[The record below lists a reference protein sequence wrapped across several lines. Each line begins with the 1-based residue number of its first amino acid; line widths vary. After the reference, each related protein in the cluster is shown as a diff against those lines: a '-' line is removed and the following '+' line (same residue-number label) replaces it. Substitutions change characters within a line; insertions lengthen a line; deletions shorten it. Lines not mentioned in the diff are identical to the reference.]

1 MWPPFSLN
9 IFLNVMLKINEN
21 ITIEDWELVESFV
34 RSSGPGGQNVNKVS
48 SAVELRFEALRSP
61 NLPNQVKVRLKKFA
75 GRRWTKEGAIVLK
88 CDETRHQVRNREIV
102 LKRLKE
108 MIKKS
113 LVTPRKRLAT
123 RPTLAS
129 NRRRL
134 TAKKNRADLKSNR
147 ARISTK
153 NILLD

>member
-1 MWPPFSLN
+1 
-9 IFLNVMLKINEN
+9 MLKIDDK
-21 ITIEDWELVESFV
+21 ITIQSWELSEQFI
-34 RSSGPGGQNVNKVS
+34 RASGPGGQNVNKTS
-48 SAVELRFEALRSP
+48 SAVELRFEAETSP
-61 NLPNQVKVRLKKFA
+61 SLSEPIKKRLKKIA
-75 GRRWTKEGAIVLK
+75 GTKWTKDGAIVLK
-88 CDETRHQVRNREIV
+88 CDETRHQVRTREIV

-113 LVTPRKRLAT
+113 LLTPKKRFAT

-153 NILLD
+153 NIPLD

>member
-1 MWPPFSLN
+1 
-9 IFLNVMLKINEN
+9 MLKIDDK
-21 ITIEDWELVESFV
+21 ITIQSWELSEQFI
-34 RSSGPGGQNVNKVS
+34 RASGPGGQNVNKTS
-48 SAVELRFEALRSP
+48 SAVELRFEAERSP
-61 NLPNQVKVRLKKFA
+61 SLSEPVKKRLKKIA
-75 GRRWTKEGAIVLK
+75 GAKWTKEGAIVLK

-113 LVTPRKRLAT
+113 LVIPKKRLAT

-134 TAKKNRADLKSNR
+134 TAKKNRADLKFNR

-153 NILLD
+153 NIPLD

>member
-1 MWPPFSLN
+1 
-9 IFLNVMLKINEN
+9 MLKIDDK
-21 ITIEDWELVESFV
+21 ITIKSWELSEQFI
-34 RSSGPGGQNVNKVS
+34 RASGPGGQNVNKTS
-48 SAVELRFEALRSP
+48 SAVELRFEAERSP
-61 NLPNQVKVRLKKFA
+61 SLSEPVKKRLKEIA
-75 GRRWTKEGAIVLK
+75 GTKWTKDGAIVLK

-113 LVTPRKRLAT
+113 LVTPKRRLAT

-153 NILLD
+153 NIPLD

>member
-1 MWPPFSLN
+1 
-9 IFLNVMLKINEN
+9 MLKIDDK
-21 ITIEDWELVESFV
+21 ITIKSWELSEQFI
-34 RSSGPGGQNVNKVS
+34 RASGPGGQNVNKTS
-48 SAVELRFEALRSP
+48 SAVELRFEAERSP
-61 NLPNQVKVRLKKFA
+61 SLSEPVKKRLKKIA
-75 GRRWTKEGAIVLK
+75 GTKWTKDGAIVLK

-102 LKRLKE
+102 LKRLKQ

-113 LVTPRKRLAT
+113 LVTPKKRLAT

-153 NILLD
+153 NIPLD

>member
-1 MWPPFSLN
+1 
-9 IFLNVMLKINEN
+9 MLKIDDK
-21 ITIEDWELVESFV
+21 ITIQSWELSEQFI
-34 RSSGPGGQNVNKVS
+34 RASGPGGQNVNKTS
-48 SAVELRFEALRSP
+48 SAVELRFEAERSP
-61 NLPNQVKVRLKKFA
+61 SLSEPVKKRLKKIA
-75 GRRWTKEGAIVLK
+75 GTKWTKDGAIVLK

-113 LVTPRKRLAT
+113 LLTPTKRLAT

-134 TAKKNRADLKSNR
+134 AAKKNRADLKSNR

-153 NILLD
+153 NIPLD

>member
-1 MWPPFSLN
+1 
-9 IFLNVMLKINEN
+9 MLKIDDK
-21 ITIEDWELVESFV
+21 ITIRSWELSEQFI
-34 RSSGPGGQNVNKVS
+34 RASGPGGQNVNKTS
-48 SAVELRFEALRSP
+48 SAVELRFEAERSP
-61 NLPNQVKVRLKKFA
+61 SLSEPVKKRLKKIA
-75 GRRWTKEGAIVLK
+75 GTKWTKDGAIVLK

-113 LVTPRKRLAT
+113 LVTPKKRLAT

-153 NILLD
+153 NIPLD

>member
-1 MWPPFSLN
+1 
-9 IFLNVMLKINEN
+9 MLKIDDK
-21 ITIEDWELVESFV
+21 ITIKSWELSEQFI
-34 RSSGPGGQNVNKVS
+34 RASGPGGQNVNKTS
-48 SAVELRFEALRSP
+48 SAVELRFEAERSP
-61 NLPNQVKVRLKKFA
+61 SLSEPVKKRLKKIA
-75 GRRWTKEGAIVLK
+75 GAKWTKEGAIVLK

-113 LVTPRKRLAT
+113 LVTPKRRLAT
-123 RPTLAS
+123 KPTLAS

-153 NILLD
+153 NIPLD

>member
-1 MWPPFSLN
+1 
-9 IFLNVMLKINEN
+9 MLKIDDK
-21 ITIEDWELVESFV
+21 ITIQSWELSEQFI
-34 RSSGPGGQNVNKVS
+34 RASGPGGQNVNKTS
-48 SAVELRFEALRSP
+48 SAVELRFEAERSP
-61 NLPNQVKVRLKKFA
+61 SLSEPVKKRLKKIA
-75 GRRWTKEGAIVLK
+75 GTKWTKDGAIVLK

-113 LVTPRKRLAT
+113 LVTPKKRLAT

-134 TAKKNRADLKSNR
+134 TEKKNRADLKSNR

-153 NILLD
+153 NIPLD

>member
-1 MWPPFSLN
+1 
-9 IFLNVMLKINEN
+9 MLKIDDK
-21 ITIEDWELVESFV
+21 ITIKSWELSEQFI
-34 RSSGPGGQNVNKVS
+34 RASGPGGQNVNKTS
-48 SAVELRFEALRSP
+48 SAVELRFEAERSP
-61 NLPNQVKVRLKKFA
+61 SLSEPVKKRLKKIA
-75 GRRWTKEGAIVLK
+75 GAKWTKEGAIVLK

-113 LVTPRKRLAT
+113 LVTPKRRLAT
-123 RPTLAS
+123 RPTSAS

-153 NILLD
+153 NIPLD

>member
-1 MWPPFSLN
+1 
-9 IFLNVMLKINEN
+9 MLKIDEKV
-21 ITIEDWELVESFV
+21 TIQSWELSEQFI
-34 RSSGPGGQNVNKVS
+34 RASGPGGQNVNKTS
-48 SAVELRFEALRSP
+48 SAVELRFEAERSP
-61 NLPNQVKVRLKKFA
+61 SLSEPVKKRLKKIA
-75 GRRWTKEGAIVLK
+75 GTKWTKDGAIVLK
-88 CDETRHQVRNREIV
+88 CDETRHQVRNRDIV

-113 LVTPRKRLAT
+113 LVTPKKRLAT
-123 RPTLAS
+123 RPTSAS

-153 NILLD
+153 NIPLD

>member
-1 MWPPFSLN
+1 
-9 IFLNVMLKINEN
+9 MLKIDDKV
-21 ITIEDWELVESFV
+21 TIQSWELSEQFI
-34 RSSGPGGQNVNKVS
+34 RASGPGGQNVNKTS
-48 SAVELRFEALRSP
+48 SAVELRFEAERSP
-61 NLPNQVKVRLKKFA
+61 SLSEPVKKRLKKIA
-75 GRRWTKEGAIVLK
+75 GTKWTKDGAIVLK
-88 CDETRHQVRNREIV
+88 CDETRHQIRNREIV

-113 LVTPRKRLAT
+113 LLTPKKRLAT

-147 ARISTK
+147 AKISTK
-153 NILLD
+153 NIPLD

>member
-1 MWPPFSLN
+1 
-9 IFLNVMLKINEN
+9 MLKIDDK
-21 ITIEDWELVESFV
+21 ITIKSWELSEQFI
-34 RSSGPGGQNVNKVS
+34 RASGPGGQNVNKTS
-48 SAVELRFEALRSP
+48 SAVELRFEAERSP
-61 NLPNQVKVRLKKFA
+61 SLSEPVKKRLKKIA
-75 GRRWTKEGAIVLK
+75 GAKWTKEGAIVLK
-88 CDETRHQVRNREIV
+88 CDETKHQVRNREIV

-113 LVTPRKRLAT
+113 LVTPKRRLAT

-153 NILLD
+153 NIPLD

>member
-1 MWPPFSLN
+1 
-9 IFLNVMLKINEN
+9 MLKIDDN
-21 ITIEDWELVESFV
+21 ITIKSWELSEQFI
-34 RSSGPGGQNVNKVS
+34 RASGPGGQNVNKTS
-48 SAVELRFEALRSP
+48 SAVELRFEAERSP
-61 NLPNQVKVRLKKFA
+61 SLSEPVKKRLKKIA
-75 GRRWTKEGAIVLK
+75 GAKWTKEGAIVLK

-113 LVTPRKRLAT
+113 LVTPKRRLAT

-134 TAKKNRADLKSNR
+134 TAKKNRAGLKSNR

-153 NILLD
+153 NIPLD

>member
-1 MWPPFSLN
+1 
-9 IFLNVMLKINEN
+9 MLKIDDK
-21 ITIEDWELVESFV
+21 ITIKSWELSEQFI
-34 RSSGPGGQNVNKVS
+34 RASGPGGQNVNKTS
-48 SAVELRFEALRSP
+48 SAVELRFEAERSP
-61 NLPNQVKVRLKKFA
+61 SLSEPVKKRLKKIA
-75 GRRWTKEGAIVLK
+75 GTKWTKDGAIVLK

-113 LVTPRKRLAT
+113 LFTAKKRLAT

-129 NRRRL
+129 HRKRL
-134 TAKKNRADLKSNR
+134 AAKKNRADLKSNR

-153 NILLD
+153 NIPLD

>member
-1 MWPPFSLN
+1 
-9 IFLNVMLKINEN
+9 MLKIDDKV
-21 ITIEDWELVESFV
+21 TIKSWELSEQFI
-34 RSSGPGGQNVNKVS
+34 RASGPGGQNVNKTS
-48 SAVELRFEALRSP
+48 SAVELRFEAERSP
-61 NLPNQVKVRLKKFA
+61 SLSEPVKKRLKKIA
-75 GRRWTKEGAIVLK
+75 GAKWTKGGAIVLK

-113 LVTPRKRLAT
+113 LVTPKRRLAT

-153 NILLD
+153 NIPLD

>member
-1 MWPPFSLN
+1 
-9 IFLNVMLKINEN
+9 MLKIDDKV
-21 ITIEDWELVESFV
+21 TIKSWELSEQFI
-34 RSSGPGGQNVNKVS
+34 RASGPGGQDVNKTS
-48 SAVELRFEALRSP
+48 SAVELRFEAERSP
-61 NLPNQVKVRLKKFA
+61 SLSEPVKKRLKKIA
-75 GRRWTKEGAIVLK
+75 GAKWTKEGAIVLK

-113 LVTPRKRLAT
+113 LVTPKRRLAT

-134 TAKKNRADLKSNR
+134 TAKKNRADLKFNR

-153 NILLD
+153 NIPLD

>member
-1 MWPPFSLN
+1 
-9 IFLNVMLKINEN
+9 MLKIDDK
-21 ITIEDWELVESFV
+21 ITIKSWELSEQFI
-34 RSSGPGGQNVNKVS
+34 RASGPGGQNVNKTS
-48 SAVELRFEALRSP
+48 SAVELRFEAERSP
-61 NLPNQVKVRLKKFA
+61 SLSEPVKKRLKKIA
-75 GRRWTKEGAIVLK
+75 GAKWTKEGAIVLK
-88 CDETRHQVRNREIV
+88 CDETRHQVRNREII

-113 LVTPRKRLAT
+113 LVTPKRRLAT

-153 NILLD
+153 NIPLD

>member
-1 MWPPFSLN
+1 
-9 IFLNVMLKINEN
+9 MLKINDK
-21 ITIEDWELVESFV
+21 ITIKSWELSEQFI
-34 RSSGPGGQNVNKVS
+34 RASGPGGQNVNKTS
-48 SAVELRFEALRSP
+48 SAVELRFEAERSP
-61 NLPNQVKVRLKKFA
+61 SLSEPVKKRLKKIA
-75 GRRWTKEGAIVLK
+75 GTKWTKDGAIVLK

-113 LVTPRKRLAT
+113 LVTPKKRLAT

-153 NILLD
+153 NIPLD

>member
-1 MWPPFSLN
+1 
-9 IFLNVMLKINEN
+9 MLKIDDK
-21 ITIEDWELVESFV
+21 ITIQSWELSEQFI
-34 RSSGPGGQNVNKVS
+34 RASGPGGQNVNKTS
-48 SAVELRFEALRSP
+48 SAVELRFEAERSP
-61 NLPNQVKVRLKKFA
+61 SLSEPVKKRLKKIA
-75 GRRWTKEGAIVLK
+75 GTKWTKDGAIMLK

-113 LVTPRKRLAT
+113 LLTPKKRLAT

>member
-1 MWPPFSLN
+1 
-9 IFLNVMLKINEN
+9 MLKIDDK
-21 ITIEDWELVESFV
+21 ITIQSWELSEQFI
-34 RSSGPGGQNVNKVS
+34 RASGPGGQNVNKTS
-48 SAVELRFEALRSP
+48 SAVELRFEAERSP
-61 NLPNQVKVRLKKFA
+61 SLSEPVKKRLKKIA
-75 GRRWTKEGAIVLK
+75 GAKWTKEGAIVLK

-113 LVTPRKRLAT
+113 LVTPKRRLAT

-153 NILLD
+153 NIALD

>member
-1 MWPPFSLN
+1 
-9 IFLNVMLKINEN
+9 MLKIDDK
-21 ITIEDWELVESFV
+21 ITIKSWELSEQFI
-34 RSSGPGGQNVNKVS
+34 RASGPGGQNVNKTS
-48 SAVELRFEALRSP
+48 SAVELRFEAERSP
-61 NLPNQVKVRLKKFA
+61 SLSEPVKKRLKKIA
-75 GRRWTKEGAIVLK
+75 GAKWTKEGAIVLK

-113 LVTPRKRLAT
+113 LVTAKKRLAT

-153 NILLD
+153 NIPLD

>member
-1 MWPPFSLN
+1 
-9 IFLNVMLKINEN
+9 MLKIDDK
-21 ITIEDWELVESFV
+21 ITIKSWELSEQFI
-34 RSSGPGGQNVNKVS
+34 RASGPGGQNVNKTS
-48 SAVELRFEALRSP
+48 SAVELRFEAERSP
-61 NLPNQVKVRLKKFA
+61 SLSEPVKKRLKKIA
-75 GRRWTKEGAIVLK
+75 GTKWTKEGAIVLK

-113 LVTPRKRLAT
+113 LETPKRRLAT

-153 NILLD
+153 NIPLD

>member
-1 MWPPFSLN
+1 MLN
-9 IFLNVMLKINEN
+9 IDDK
-21 ITIEDWELVESFV
+21 ITIKGWELSEQFI
-34 RSSGPGGQNVNKVS
+34 RASGPGGQNVNKTS
-48 SAVELRFEALRSP
+48 SAVELRFEAERSP
-61 NLPNQVKVRLKKFA
+61 SLSEPVKKRLKKIA
-75 GRRWTKEGAIVLK
+75 GAKWTKEGAIVLK

-113 LVTPRKRLAT
+113 LVTPKRRLAT

-153 NILLD
+153 NIPLD

>member
-1 MWPPFSLN
+1 
-9 IFLNVMLKINEN
+9 MLKIDDK
-21 ITIEDWELVESFV
+21 ITIKSWELSEQFIKA
-34 RSSGPGGQNVNKVS
+34 SGPGGQNVNKTS
-48 SAVELRFEALRSP
+48 SAVELRFEAERSP
-61 NLPNQVKVRLKKFA
+61 SLSEPVKKRLKKIA
-75 GRRWTKEGAIVLK
+75 GTKWTKDGAIVLK

-113 LVTPRKRLAT
+113 LVTPKKRLAT

-153 NILLD
+153 NIPLD

>member
-1 MWPPFSLN
+1 
-9 IFLNVMLKINEN
+9 MLKIDDK
-21 ITIEDWELVESFV
+21 ITIKSWELSEQFI
-34 RSSGPGGQNVNKVS
+34 RASGPGGQNVNKTS
-48 SAVELRFEALRSP
+48 SAVELRFEAERSP
-61 NLPNQVKVRLKKFA
+61 SLSEPVKKRLKKIA
-75 GRRWTKEGAIVLK
+75 GAKWTKEGAIVLK

-113 LVTPRKRLAT
+113 LVIPKRRLAT

-153 NILLD
+153 NIPLD

>member
-1 MWPPFSLN
+1 
-9 IFLNVMLKINEN
+9 MLKIDDK
-21 ITIEDWELVESFV
+21 ITIKSWELSEQFI
-34 RSSGPGGQNVNKVS
+34 RASGPGGQNVNKTS
-48 SAVELRFEALRSP
+48 SAVELRFEAERSP
-61 NLPNQVKVRLKKFA
+61 SLSEPVKKRLKKIA
-75 GRRWTKEGAIVLK
+75 GAKWTKEGAIVLK

-153 NILLD
+153 NIPLD

>member
-1 MWPPFSLN
+1 
-9 IFLNVMLKINEN
+9 MLKIDDK
-21 ITIEDWELVESFV
+21 ITIRSWELSEQFI
-34 RSSGPGGQNVNKVS
+34 RASGPGGQNVNKTS
-48 SAVELRFEALRSP
+48 SAVELRFEAERSP
-61 NLPNQVKVRLKKFA
+61 SLSEPVKKRLKKIA
-75 GRRWTKEGAIVLK
+75 GAKWTKEGAIVLK

-113 LVTPRKRLAT
+113 LVTPKRRLAT

-153 NILLD
+153 NIPLD

>member
-1 MWPPFSLN
+1 
-9 IFLNVMLKINEN
+9 MLKIDDKV
-21 ITIEDWELVESFV
+21 TIKSWELSEQFI
-34 RSSGPGGQNVNKVS
+34 RASGPGGQNVNKTS
-48 SAVELRFEALRSP
+48 SAVELRFEAERSP
-61 NLPNQVKVRLKKFA
+61 SLSEPVKKRLKKIA
-75 GRRWTKEGAIVLK
+75 GAKWTKEGAIVLK

-113 LVTPRKRLAT
+113 LVTPKRRLAT

-129 NRRRL
+129 NRKRL

-153 NILLD
+153 NIPLD

>member
-1 MWPPFSLN
+1 
-9 IFLNVMLKINEN
+9 MLKIDDK
-21 ITIEDWELVESFV
+21 ITIKSWELSEQFI
-34 RSSGPGGQNVNKVS
+34 RASGPGGQNVNKTS
-48 SAVELRFEALRSP
+48 SAVELRFEAERSP
-61 NLPNQVKVRLKKFA
+61 SLSEPVKKRLKKIA
-75 GRRWTKEGAIVLK
+75 GTKWTKDGAIVLK

-113 LVTPRKRLAT
+113 LVTPKKRLAT

-153 NILLD
+153 NIPSD

>member
-1 MWPPFSLN
+1 
-9 IFLNVMLKINEN
+9 MLKIDDKV
-21 ITIEDWELVESFV
+21 TINSWELSEQFI
-34 RSSGPGGQNVNKVS
+34 RASGPGGQNVNKTS
-48 SAVELRFEALRSP
+48 SAVELRFEAERSP
-61 NLPNQVKVRLKKFA
+61 SLSEPVKKRLKKIA
-75 GRRWTKEGAIVLK
+75 GTKWTKEGAIVLK

-113 LVTPRKRLAT
+113 LVTPKRRLAT

-153 NILLD
+153 NIPLD

>member
-1 MWPPFSLN
+1 
-9 IFLNVMLKINEN
+9 MLKIDDK
-21 ITIEDWELVESFV
+21 ITIQSWELSEQFI
-34 RSSGPGGQNVNKVS
+34 RASGPGGQNVNKTS
-48 SAVELRFEALRSP
+48 SAVELRFEAERSP
-61 NLPNQVKVRLKKFA
+61 SLSEPVKKRLKKIA
-75 GRRWTKEGAIVLK
+75 GAKWTKEGAIVLK

-113 LVTPRKRLAT
+113 LLTPKKRLAT

-153 NILLD
+153 NIPLD

>member
-1 MWPPFSLN
+1 
-9 IFLNVMLKINEN
+9 MLKIDDK
-21 ITIEDWELVESFV
+21 ITIKSWELSEQFI
-34 RSSGPGGQNVNKVS
+34 RASGPGGQNVNKTS
-48 SAVELRFEALRSP
+48 SAVELRFEAERSP
-61 NLPNQVKVRLKKFA
+61 SLSEPVKKRLKKIA
-75 GRRWTKEGAIVLK
+75 GAKWTKEGAIVLK
-88 CDETRHQVRNREIV
+88 CDETRHQVRNRETV

-113 LVTPRKRLAT
+113 LVTPKRRLAT

-153 NILLD
+153 NIALD

>member
-1 MWPPFSLN
+1 
-9 IFLNVMLKINEN
+9 MLKIDDK
-21 ITIEDWELVESFV
+21 ITIKSWELSEQFI
-34 RSSGPGGQNVNKVS
+34 RASGPGGQNVNKTS
-48 SAVELRFEALRSP
+48 SAVELRFEAERSP
-61 NLPNQVKVRLKKFA
+61 SLSEPVKKRLKKIA
-75 GRRWTKEGAIVLK
+75 GAKWTKEGAIVLK

-113 LVTPRKRLAT
+113 LVTPKRRLAT

-147 ARISTK
+147 AGISTK
-153 NILLD
+153 NIPLD

>member
-1 MWPPFSLN
+1 
-9 IFLNVMLKINEN
+9 MLKIDDK
-21 ITIEDWELVESFV
+21 ITIQSWELSEQFI
-34 RSSGPGGQNVNKVS
+34 RASGPGGQNVNKTS
-48 SAVELRFEALRSP
+48 SAVELRFEAERSP
-61 NLPNQVKVRLKKFA
+61 SLSEPVKKRLKKIA
-75 GRRWTKEGAIVLK
+75 GTKWTKDGAIVLK

-113 LVTPRKRLAT
+113 LLTPKKRLAT

-147 ARISTK
+147 ARISAK
-153 NILLD
+153 NIPLD